1 MDKLTIRDIDV
12 AGKTVLV
19 RVDFNVPRDKDT
31 GEITDDNRVVA
42 ALPTINYLLDHN
54 PKAVVLFSHLGKIKK
69 EEDKAKN
76 DMAVVAPKLAEL
88 LGRDVKFVNATRGAE
103 LEEAVKNA
111 ENGQVI
117 LVQNTRYEA
126 GETKNDPELGAYWAS
141 LGDVFV
147 EDAFGSVH
155 RAHASTVESLLT
167 YQQLQVS

>member
-103 LEEAVKNA
+103 LEEAVKA
-111 ENGQVI
+111 AQDVFGDTIIENGEKADNAALRLESAV
-117 LVQNTRYEA
+117 REA
-126 GETKNDPELGAYWAS
+126 TPDLRK
-141 LGDVFV
+141 
-147 EDAFGSVH
+147 
-155 RAHASTVESLLT
+155 
-167 YQQLQVS
+167 

>member
-126 GETKNDPELGAYWAS
+126 GEIC
-141 LGDVFV
+141 
-147 EDAFGSVH
+147 
-155 RAHASTVESLLT
+155 
-167 YQQLQVS
+167 

>member
-1 MDKLTIRDIDV
+1 M
-12 AGKTVLV
+12 KT
-19 RVDFNVPRDKDT
+19 
-31 GEITDDNRVVA
+31 
-42 ALPTINYLLDHN
+42 
-54 PKAVVLFSHLGKIKK
+54 

-76 DMAVVAPKLAEL
+76 NLAVVAPRLAEL
-88 LGRDVKFVNATRGAE
+88 LGRDVKFVDCTRGAE

-126 GETKNDPELGAYWAS
+126 GESKNDPELGKYWAS

-155 RAHASTVESLLT
+155 RAHASTARNPCSFTISSWFLSRKRN
-167 YQQLQVS
+167 QLHWKSCK